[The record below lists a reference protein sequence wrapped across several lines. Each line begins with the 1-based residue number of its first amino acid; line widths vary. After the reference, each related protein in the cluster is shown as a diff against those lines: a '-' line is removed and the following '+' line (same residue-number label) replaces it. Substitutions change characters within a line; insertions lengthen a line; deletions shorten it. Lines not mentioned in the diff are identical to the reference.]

1 MIRLKTSKLLQTSQE
16 RKNRNQKKKYE
27 IEKTYTWQI
36 KIDEL
41 NWKQIELKSNGQGLK
56 LEIKIIK
63 MKVEI
68 STKKRTNLY
77 FWSSREKKKKRLIDD
92 KPSYNCQYEPH
103 REEMG
108 ATTHLTTWWKS
119 ILCCWET
126 LNATLKG

>member
-1 MIRLKTSKLLQTSQE
+1 MRLKKL
-16 RKNRNQKKKYE
+16 
-27 IEKTYTWQI
+27 IHDI

-77 FWSSREKKKKRLIDD
+77 FWSSREKKKKRVD
-92 KPSYNCQYEPH
+92 
-103 REEMG
+103 R
-108 ATTHLTTWWKS
+108 W
-119 ILCCWET
+119 
-126 LNATLKG
+126 

>member
-68 STKKRTNLY
+68 STKKKNQPVFL
-77 FWSSREKKKKRLIDD
+77 E
-92 KPSYNCQYEPH
+92 
-103 REEMG
+103 
-108 ATTHLTTWWKS
+108 
-119 ILCCWET
+119 
-126 LNATLKG
+126 